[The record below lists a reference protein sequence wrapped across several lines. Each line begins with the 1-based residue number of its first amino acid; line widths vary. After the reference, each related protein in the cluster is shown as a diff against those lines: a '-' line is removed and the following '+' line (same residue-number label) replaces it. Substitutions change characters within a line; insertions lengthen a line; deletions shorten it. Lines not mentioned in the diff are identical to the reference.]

1 MRSESNSAFRI
12 AHSEI
17 EMGVTA
23 ITTEMRMDLQYL
35 IERLEA
41 MVTGAK
47 KVPISGKLML
57 DEQELADLIDQMRTV
72 LPEEVRSA
80 RKVLRERDSIIS
92 EAQQQADDILRTAH
106 EQAEMLLDQQGLMA
120 EAQARAR
127 QFMEDVE
134 NDAQERINGAD
145 EYARQVLTQLHDQL
159 TRHLSTIDKGLHS
172 LDSRNA
178 PQE

>member
-1 MRSESNSAFRI
+1 VR
-12 AHSEI
+12 
-17 EMGVTA
+17 T

-35 IERLEA
+35 IDRLET

-47 KVPISGKLML
+47 RMPITGKLML

-92 EAQQQADDILRTAH
+92 EAQQQADDILKTAH

-120 EAQARAR
+120 EAQARAK
-127 QFMEDVE
+127 QYMEEVE
-134 NDAQERINGAD
+134 ADAQERINGAD
-145 EYARQVLTQLHDQL
+145 EYARQVLTQLRDQL
-159 TRHLSTIDKGLHS
+159 SRHLKTIEKGLDS
-172 LDSRNA
+172 LNSR
-178 PQE
+178 Q